1 MLKEVINVHKQII
14 YRHRDVL
21 HCSFDTQVDQMADAT
36 NAEDLVVL
44 LLQVG
49 QDRVICP
56 THDVAVVT
64 GEAYQVVPRNVVF
77 TENIR
82 RQKQ

>member
-1 MLKEVINVHKQII
+1 M
-14 YRHRDVL
+14 
-21 HCSFDTQVDQMADAT
+21 SDAT

-44 LLQVG
+44 LLQAG

-56 THDVAVVT
+56 KHDVAVVA
-64 GEAYQVVPRNVVF
+64 GEACQVVPRNVVF
-77 TENIR
+77 TEKIR